1 MHPNSIN
8 GQFIQYFYNFALS
21 FLFFSFLFFNIV
33 MFVFLLLD
41 KTKTTFFFLLYYT
54 IIIVC
59 KKYNITCYHTMQVFQ
74 TFPVS
79 NKTVFSSLP
88 WYKFHVYY
96 ISISLQTIYMCMHRS
111 INTYTFFNLT
121 VHVTNLCT
129 FTTDTACQLDIFWH
143 DGNTFCMDCTQVSIF
158 K

>member
-8 GQFIQYFYNFALS
+8 GQFIQYFYHFALS
-21 FLFFSFLFFNIV
+21 FLFFSFFFLISLCLFSSSS
-33 MFVFLLLD
+33 
-41 KTKTTFFFLLYYT
+41 TKHKRHFFFLQYT